1 MVNTYSKILSSL
13 VGRDAF
19 VYVMLLGRKIK
30 GRDLEL
36 ELKDLMSDD
45 EVRQSL
51 RKLSSRGLIARESIS
66 GPGRPKLNTAKI
78 NALEDFLKNI
88 LKDEEIIETILHII
102 KHSSNIHPVFAKYV
116 KEVLGGKSFIKEKS
130 FSFIFGFFLSFLT
143 ASIVYSILGKQR
155 EVSKLFDINKNH
167 LKKLLRTLG
176 ADTNVEKAFRLILK
190 ASANITEEN
199 REKLLKIFKLEKR
212 KYIETASTFMTIFM
226 ISQVLAAETAFLPIF
241 MPFITET
248 YERNNRG

>member
-1 MVNTYSKILSSL
+1 MSLIL
-13 VGRDAF
+13 
-19 VYVMLLGRKIK
+19 
-30 GRDLEL
+30 
-36 ELKDLMSDD
+36 
-45 EVRQSL
+45 
-51 RKLSSRGLIARESIS
+51 
-66 GPGRPKLNTAKI
+66 
-78 NALEDFLKNI
+78 DF
-88 LKDEEIIETILHII
+88 
-102 KHSSNIHPVFAKYV
+102 S
-116 KEVLGGKSFIKEKS
+116 KEKS